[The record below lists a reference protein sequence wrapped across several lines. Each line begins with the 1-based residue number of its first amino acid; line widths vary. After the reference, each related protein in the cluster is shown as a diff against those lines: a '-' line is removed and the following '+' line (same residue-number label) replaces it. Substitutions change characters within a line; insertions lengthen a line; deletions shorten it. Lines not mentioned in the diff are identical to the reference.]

1 MKLPRAR
8 YVLPGLTALVAL
20 VAVGTVLGSRRIEPA
35 GERVAV
41 NGETDH
47 EDLRAAAFS
56 STGNCGVLRWSLK
69 TGTDAD
75 AGRINQSSTTPTTIA
90 TQDAIPA
97 PSTLPSNNR
106 ISPVETTVYSIDA
119 TIIAYALE
127 ADSDYHIVVRDGN
140 GHTMIT
146 EIPDPACVG
155 ASSPFT
161 AAIQRSRS
169 TFDARFRASTTFQTA
184 NVPVRIR
191 GVGFWDTVHG
201 QNGVAP
207 NGIELHPV
215 LGISFGPGASPSPAL
230 AHLPAPGRTWEGNAH
245 GRALE
250 S

>member
-1 MKLPRAR
+1 
-8 YVLPGLTALVAL
+8 LVAL

-35 GERVAV
+35 SERVAI

-47 EDLRAAAFS
+47 EDLRATAFS
-56 STGNCGVLRWSLK
+56 STGNCGVFRWSVK

-75 AGRINQSSTTPTTIA
+75 AGKVNQSSTTPTTVA
-90 TQDAIPA
+90 TQGAIRA

-106 ISPVETTVYSIDA
+106 TASVERTIYSIDA
-119 TIIAYALE
+119 TIVAYALE

-161 AAIQRSRS
+161 AAIKQSRS
-169 TFDARFRASTTFQTA
+169 TFDAKFRPSASFQTA

-215 LGISFGPGASPSPAL
+215 LSISFGPGASPSLSASP
-230 AHLPAPGRTWEGNAH
+230 R
-245 GRALE
+245 
-250 S
+250 